1 MFSNPGNPLHM
12 RNGGLIGL
20 AGTAI
25 ALGVDIAPYMEKFV
39 DPLLVCFTDPEN
51 RVRYFSAECLYNI
64 AKVSK
69 GEILVYFNSI
79 FDALSKV
86 SYCIVLAL
94 AQMQAHISLLQIR
107 SFLSRT
113 ARNCWIGCSRI
124 SSLRLRRCTYLNI
137 LRRKPFDGNSTRLT
151 AVSSSLIQ
159 TTLRMV
165 QTSVAHEKPFRSH
178 ISSLSF
184 RIGSTS

>member
-1 MFSNPGNPLHM
+1 MFSNPSNPLHV

-39 DPLLVCFTDPEN
+39 EPLLICFTDPEN

-69 GEILVYFNSI
+69 GEILVYFNPL

-86 SYCIVLAL
+86 S
-94 AQMQAHISLLQIR
+94 
-107 SFLSRT
+107 SFPWLMYYRGSHHDIPASSGFRT
-113 ARNCWIGCSRI
+113 FC
-124 SSLRLRRCTYLNI
+124 
-137 LRRKPFDGNSTRLT
+137 
-151 AVSSSLIQ
+151 
-159 TTLRMV
+159 
-165 QTSVAHEKPFRSH
+165 
-178 ISSLSF
+178 
-184 RIGSTS
+184 

>member
-1 MFSNPGNPLHM
+1 MFNNASNPLHV

-39 DPLLVCFTDPEN
+39 EPLLICFTDPEN

-69 GEILVYFNSI
+69 GEILVYFNPI

-86 SYCIVLAL
+86 RVLFCMAPSYSE
-94 AQMQAHISLLQIR
+94 MQGSLQQIQ
-107 SFLSRT
+107 SF
-113 ARNCWIGCSRI
+113 
-124 SSLRLRRCTYLNI
+124 
-137 LRRKPFDGNSTRLT
+137 P
-151 AVSSSLIQ
+151 
-159 TTLRMV
+159 
-165 QTSVAHEKPFRSH
+165 
-178 ISSLSF
+178 
-184 RIGSTS
+184 